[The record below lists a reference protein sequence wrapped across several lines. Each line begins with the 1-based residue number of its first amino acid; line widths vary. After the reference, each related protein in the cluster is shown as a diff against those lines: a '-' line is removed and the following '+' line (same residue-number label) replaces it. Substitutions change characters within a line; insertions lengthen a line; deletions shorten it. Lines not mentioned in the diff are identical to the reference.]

1 MRREHVR
8 SLRWTASTDC
18 VGPSAPSPRA
28 TASTRSLAPAWNTV
42 LLIHIAQAGT
52 HQLERDY
59 TADEAGHLAAD
70 LLEYAAS
77 DTVDAH
83 GDDDRHEIG
92 SVKITG
98 TDSIPP
104 TSVRSL
110 FPLVEL
116 HEQGGLGIEYTPGS
130 AHGRV
135 AQASHGVWSR
145 R

>member
-1 MRREHVR
+1 VDSFDRLREALGTVAARHGLNTV
-8 SLRWTASTDC
+8 
-18 VGPSAPSPRA
+18 VGPSI
-28 TASTRSLAPAWNTV
+28 WNTV
-42 LLIHIAQAGT
+42 LLINIAQAGT
-52 HQLERDY
+52 HQVERDY
-59 TADEAGHLAAD
+59 TADEAGHLAD

-77 DTVDAH
+77 DTVDAQ

-92 SVKITG
+92 SVKVVTD

-130 AHGRV
+130 ARDL
-135 AQASHGVWSR
+135 ASLIR
-145 R
+145 LAADMLDPE

>member
-1 MRREHVR
+1 VGSFDRLREALGTVVARHGLNTVV
-8 SLRWTASTDC
+8 D
-18 VGPSAPSPRA
+18 PSI
-28 TASTRSLAPAWNTV
+28 WNTV

-52 HQLERDY
+52 HQVERDY
-59 TADEAGHLAAD
+59 TADEAGHLAD

-77 DTVDAH
+77 DTVDAQ

-116 HEQGGLGIEYTPGS
+116 HEQGGLGMEYTPGS
-130 AHGRV
+130 ARDL
-135 AQASHGVWSR
+135 ASLIR
-145 R
+145 LAADMLDPE